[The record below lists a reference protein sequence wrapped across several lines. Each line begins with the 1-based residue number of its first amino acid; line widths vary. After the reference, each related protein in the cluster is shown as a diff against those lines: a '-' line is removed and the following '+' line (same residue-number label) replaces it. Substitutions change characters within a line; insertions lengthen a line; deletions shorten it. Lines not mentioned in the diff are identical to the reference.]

1 MWCVIQVYTGKE
13 EKMRRACIKYID
25 ESILQETFIPQRI
38 RRRKYAGVWRDER
51 CSLFPGYVFLITD
64 DPVALY
70 SELKKVEGMT
80 KLLRAD
86 RDILTLSPAEEE
98 LMRKLGDE
106 EHVTRMSYGIIEG
119 DKITVTD
126 GPLKGLEGLIKR
138 IDRHKRQCIVETEM
152 FGQRS
157 KMTVG
162 IEIVSKT

>member
-1 MWCVIQVYTGKE
+1 
-13 EKMRRACIKYID
+13 
-25 ESILQETFIPQRI
+25 
-38 RRRKYAGVWRDER
+38 
-51 CSLFPGYVFLITD
+51 
-64 DPVALY
+64 
-70 SELKKVEGMT
+70 MT

-126 GPLKGLEGLIKR
+126 GPLKGLEGLIRR